1 MKVSRICSGV
11 NVNLGLLNDFEETV
25 WITLKPPELVELY
38 MKTDTLPSN
47 KDSAISVG
55 NVSVPRRNQVE
66 CGIPLL
72 CYRTCLT
79 TPYDAKIVKDRSP
92 SLSKVVR

>member
-11 NVNLGLLNDFEETV
+11 NVNLGILHDFEEKV
-25 WITLKPPELVELY
+25 WITLKPPC

-47 KDSAISVG
+47 KDSAIPVG
-55 NVSVPRRNQVE
+55 NVSVPRRNQAE

-72 CYRTCLT
+72 CYRTFLT
-79 TPYDAKIVKDRSP
+79 MPHGSKVVNDRSP